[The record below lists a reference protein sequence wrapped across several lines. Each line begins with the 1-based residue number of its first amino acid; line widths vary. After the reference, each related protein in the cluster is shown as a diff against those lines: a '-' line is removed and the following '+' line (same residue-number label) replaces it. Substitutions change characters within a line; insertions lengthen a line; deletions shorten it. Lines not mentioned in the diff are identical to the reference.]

1 MKIHWN
7 NLIAAGLGVTALVL
21 LLRYREQAR
30 AFLATAKR
38 IGPGN
43 SPEDMSLG
51 LIVIGFCAATLVAI
65 ARILTNNKND

>member
-1 MKIHWN
+1 MKINWN
-7 NLIAAGLGVTALVL
+7 NLGSAILGLVALVF
-21 LLRYREQAR
+21 LLRYREQAG
-30 AFLATAKR
+30 AFLATVKR

-65 ARILTNNKND
+65 VRILANNKND